1 MRLQA
6 RRARRRKLAEQTSA
20 RERAELSLSRAQSGS
35 ELKEEKAAARHVKH
49 L

>member
-35 ELKEEKAAARHVKH
+35 ELKGPC
-49 L
+49 